1 MGTDPDTQTW
11 ADAKLA
17 WGFMLIPVIAY
28 GIMFV
33 LCKKFPIDE
42 RVEND
47 ISMSEMFQEF
57 GGLGAFLSI
66 TFIGYELF
74 SQLSL
79 FSDGFADQFG
89 GDRGKKY
96 MVGKFKKLLLKISP
110 LSCKEQHKALEDE
123 LAKWKGDKGQID
135 DICVMGVKV

>member
-1 MGTDPDTQTW
+1 
-11 ADAKLA
+11 
-17 WGFMLIPVIAY
+17 MLIPVIAY

-79 FSDGFADQFG
+79 FSDGFAGSYTRLITSFLVGIIGGTIFG
-89 GDRGKKY
+89 
-96 MVGKFKKLLLKISP
+96 LLV
-110 LSCKEQHKALEDE
+110 KA
-123 LAKWKGDKGQID
+123 KGNFVF
-135 DICVMGVKV
+135 DICLLMNPTILGNFGSSQRNHK